1 MGRLFREFNDEKW
14 EQVRTHP
21 YYAKLREGI
30 AKKTEEYLATDPPRV
45 KFSDIHLFATTG
57 NRTVFQ
63 YVFNDYSSRM
73 QHYFLMYLLTNDEK
87 YIEPLA
93 DIMWNIMDFE
103 TWTIPA
109 HVREELP
116 EEKRKTFLDL
126 TSTIM
131 AFRISEI
138 IYFIGDKLPE
148 LVVKRAKYEV
158 RYRLID
164 SFKSYAGGWLTVK
177 HNWAAVCCGATLATY
192 LYMAEK
198 EEIEEQLPRLL
209 DGIYSY
215 LDGFTDEGCCLEGNG
230 YWNYGFSHF
239 CLFASMLRDYTDG
252 KTDLFKIPKVH
263 EIAKFQQ
270 NAAINDR
277 ETISFSDAGTV
288 FSPNAWL
295 SHFLK
300 NEYPDIEIPSIPPS
314 SGGAPLRYVLWQDPA
329 LAECKMKPK
338 SKIFHDAQWF
348 IYRSEAYN
356 FACKGGHNAEP
367 HNHNDVGSFIISKNG
382 KTTFTDPGGGEYTR
396 QYFAADTRYSHLC
409 CSSLGHSVPIINGCT
424 QSALKNKS
432 TVYEEAENIYSFS
445 MEGVYEVESLESLK
459 RSFECG
465 ENGVSMKDEYK
476 FTDAP
481 ESLIERFVSLKEIT
495 LLREGSVKCGDSVM
509 TYDPTELD
517 ASIITDGIQ
526 RAPGKVSTVWI
537 LELKVKAPKKEITLS
552 FRFD

>member
-21 YYAKLREGI
+21 YYEKLREGA

-63 YVFNDYSSRM
+63 AVFNNYQSRM
-73 QHYFLMYLLTNDEK
+73 EHYFFMYLLTNDEK

-116 EEKRKTFLDL
+116 EEARKRFLDL

-148 LVVKRAKYEV
+148 LVTKRAKYEV

-164 SFKSYAGGWLTVK
+164 SFKSYKGGWLSVT
-177 HNWAAVCCGATLATY
+177 HNWSAVCCGATLAAY

-198 EEIEEQLPRLL
+198 EEIDEQLPRLME
-209 DGIYSY
+209 GINRY
-215 LDGFTDEGCCLEGNG
+215 LSGFDDEGCCLEGIG

-252 KTDLFKIPKVH
+252 EIDLFKIPKVH

-270 NAAINDR
+270 NSAINER
-277 ETISFSDAGTV
+277 QSISFSDAGIG
-288 FSPNAWL
+288 FSANGWL

-300 NEYPDIEIPSIPPS
+300 NEFPDIEIPSIPPVNV
-314 SGGAPLRYVLWQDPA
+314 PPVLRYVLWQDPN
-329 LAECKMKPK
+329 LADCKMNPK
-338 SKIFHDAQWF
+338 SKTFHEAQWF
-348 IYRSEAYN
+348 IYRSEPYN
-356 FACKGGHNAEP
+356 FVCKGGYNAEP

-382 KTTFTDPGGGEYTR
+382 RVTFTDPGTGEYTR
-396 QYFAADTRYSHLC
+396 QYFAADTRYGHLC
-409 CSSLGHSVPIINGCT
+409 CSSRGHSVPIINGCE
-424 QSALKNKS
+424 QVIGRNKS
-432 TVYEEAENIYSFS
+432 TVYEDAENRYSFS
-445 MEGVYEVESLESLK
+445 MEGAYEIPTLTSLK
-459 RSFECG
+459 RSFACEADG
-465 ENGVSMKDEYK
+465 ITLTDEYTFSDK
-476 FTDAP
+476 P
-481 ESLIERFVSLKEIT
+481 ESVVERFVSLTEIT
-495 LLREGSVKCGDSVM
+495 VDGDIATCGDSIVKF
-509 TYDPTELD
+509 DPDIVEAT
-517 ASIITDGIQ
+517 
-526 RAPGKVSTVWI
+526 VSEGTIERPKSNKLWI
-537 LELKVKAPKKEITLS
+537 LDFKVKNPAENIKLTFT
-552 FRFD
+552 FR

>member
-1 MGRLFREFNDEKW
+1 MGKLFREFNDEKW

-21 YYAKLREGI
+21 YYAKLREGV
-30 AKKTEEYLATDPPRV
+30 AKKAEEYLATEPPRV

-63 YVFNDYSSRM
+63 AVFGNYQNRM
-73 QHYFLMYLLTNDEK
+73 EHYFFMYLLTKDEK

-116 EEKRKTFLDL
+116 EEARKRFLDL

-138 IYFIGDKLPE
+138 VYFIGDKLPE
-148 LVVKRAKYEV
+148 LVTKRAKYEV

-164 SFKSYAGGWLTVK
+164 SFKNYKGGWLTVK

-198 EEIEEQLPRLL
+198 EEIDEQLPRLME
-209 DGIYSY
+209 GIENY
-215 LDGFTDEGCCLEGNG
+215 LLGFDDEGCCLEGIG

-252 KTDLFKIPKVH
+252 EVDLFKIPKVH

-270 NAAINDR
+270 NSAINSR
-277 ETISFSDAGTV
+277 QAISFSDAGSV
-288 FSPNAWL
+288 FSANGWL

-300 NEYPDIEIPSIPPS
+300 NEFPDIEIPSIPPA
-314 SGGAPLRYVLWQDPA
+314 SGGAVLRYVLWQDPD
-329 LAECKMKPK
+329 LAENEMNPK

-348 IYRSEAYN
+348 IYRSEPYN
-356 FACKGGHNAEP
+356 FVCKGGHNSEP

-382 KTTFTDPGGGEYTR
+382 KVTFTDPGGGEYTR
-396 QYFAADTRYSHLC
+396 QYFAADTRYKHLC
-409 CSSLGHSVPIINGCT
+409 CSSRGHSVPIINGCE
-424 QSALKNKS
+424 QVIGRNKS
-432 TVYEEAENIYSFS
+432 TVYEETETRYSFS
-445 MEGVYEVESLESLK
+445 MENAYEVSTLTGLK
-459 RSFECG
+459 RSFVCEQDGITLTDEYTFSEKPESVIERIVSLTEITIDGDTARCG
-465 ENGVSMKDEYK
+465 ESIMKFDPNAVDATVSIG
-476 FTDAP
+476 T
-481 ESLIERFVSLKEIT
+481 LERPNSNNKLW
-495 LLREGSVKCGDSVM
+495 M
-509 TYDPTELD
+509 LD
-517 ASIITDGIQ
+517 
-526 RAPGKVSTVWI
+526 
-537 LELKVKAPKKEITLS
+537 LKVKAPEENIKLT
-552 FRFD
+552 FRFI